1 MAEVGVFGEDHD
13 PGGFG
18 GPEDFF
24 VLGIAQAQVAQG
36 HGLHV
41 GKGPRQP
48 RGDERRDVRVNPEGH
63 AARRG

>member
-1 MAEVGVFGEDHD
+1 MAEVGVFGEDDD

-18 GPEDFF
+18 GPKDFF
-24 VLGIAQAQVAQG
+24 VLGIAQVQVAQG